1 MPFRIAVIPGD
12 GIGPEVIVQGLRV
25 LKAVTAHTGTGLDF
39 VNYDLGAERYLRT
52 GEILPDSVFSE
63 LQALDAI
70 YLGAV
75 GDPRV
80 DNPQYAA
87 GLLLRLRFELDL
99 WINLRPSRLLAPGL
113 TPLRDATAIDL
124 VVVRENTADEI
135 AIQEDINTRKG
146 VERIQRYAFELA
158 GRRRGD
164 GHRGRVTMVD
174 KSNALYHAHDL
185 WQRVFAQERARFPEI
200 EAEHLFVDAAAMQLV
215 KDPGRF
221 DVVVTSN
228 MFGDILSD
236 LASELVGG
244 LGQAPSANLNP
255 QTRRGLFEPVHGSA
269 PKHAG
274 KGIANPVGAILA
286 GAMMLRHFGDDAGA
300 DQIDAAVMTSA
311 RGARSERIQII
322 ERLVNT
328 IQPARRKRGAAW
340 PARPAQQPA
349 TLSRDSHLVKGRAL
363 IFWDP
368 KIPGKKLDAIDT
380 DQITP
385 ADDCVS
391 ESLDRLDERWK
402 VGAFRYLMP
411 DFRER
416 VHRGETFVIAGER
429 FGIGSSRE
437 MSPAGLKAV
446 AEEVGLQLVI
456 VCGEGVGD
464 IFRRNALNL
473 GLHVVQSRAA
483 SEDAQEGDVLT
494 FDPLTRR
501 ITNETRSKT
510 YDPVPLTP
518 KEEEIRRSGGIIAV
532 GRREFAESVEQPPQ
546 VEWPEREAARAL
558 TSTEQIVWAHR
569 VDKDAEVRPGGTLRV
584 WCDLLPASDGTAPF
598 SIHTFNQ
605 ITGGDAIF
613 PRQTAIANDHF
624 VFSGRNADDKQTSIG
639 RDFAQLQGIAKP
651 YYATPGDGI
660 FHFYF
665 PEQGLVVPG
674 AFIPGA
680 DSHSRAYGAY
690 GAVGIGVGSTQLGFG
705 WSTRSPT

>member
-1 MPFRIAVIPGD
+1 M
-12 GIGPEVIVQGLRV
+12 
-25 LKAVTAHTGTGLDF
+25 TAHTGTGLDF

-124 VVVRENTADEI
+124 VVVRENTEGAYVGIGGQFKRGTADEI

-311 RGARSERIQII
+311 RER
-322 ERLVNT
+322 RT
-328 IQPARRKRGAAW
+328 
-340 PARPAQQPA
+340 
-349 TLSRDSHLVKGRAL
+349 TRDL
-363 IFWDP
+363 
-368 KIPGKKLDAIDT
+368 
-380 DQITP
+380 
-385 ADDCVS
+385 
-391 ESLDRLDERWK
+391 
-402 VGAFRYLMP
+402 
-411 DFRER
+411 
-416 VHRGETFVIAGER
+416 
-429 FGIGSSRE
+429 
-437 MSPAGLKAV
+437 
-446 AEEVGLQLVI
+446 
-456 VCGEGVGD
+456 
-464 IFRRNALNL
+464 
-473 GLHVVQSRAA
+473 
-483 SEDAQEGDVLT
+483 
-494 FDPLTRR
+494 
-501 ITNETRSKT
+501 
-510 YDPVPLTP
+510 
-518 KEEEIRRSGGIIAV
+518 
-532 GRREFAESVEQPPQ
+532 
-546 VEWPEREAARAL
+546 
-558 TSTEQIVWAHR
+558 
-569 VDKDAEVRPGGTLRV
+569 GGTLTT
-584 WCDLLPASDGTAPF
+584 TAAA
-598 SIHTFNQ
+598 
-605 ITGGDAIF
+605 DAVLE
-613 PRQTAIANDHF
+613 A
-624 VFSGRNADDKQTSIG
+624 
-639 RDFAQLQGIAKP
+639 L
-651 YYATPGDGI
+651 
-660 FHFYF
+660 
-665 PEQGLVVPG
+665 
-674 AFIPGA
+674 
-680 DSHSRAYGAY
+680 
-690 GAVGIGVGSTQLGFG
+690 AVREFKSSSAL
-705 WSTRSPT
+705 